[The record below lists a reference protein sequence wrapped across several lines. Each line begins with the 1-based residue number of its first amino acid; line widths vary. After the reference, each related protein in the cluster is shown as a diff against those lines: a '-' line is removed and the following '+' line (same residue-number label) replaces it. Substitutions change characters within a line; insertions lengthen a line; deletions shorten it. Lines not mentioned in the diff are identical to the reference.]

1 MNLVMLANQ
10 WWMFSFSDKYDF
22 VGRLL
27 KPGEEPTSYSDDE
40 DGEQTDEPQQS
51 ASTATTDKKDDW
63 ILFWQRSILLNV

>member
-1 MNLVMLANQ
+1 
-10 WWMFSFSDKYDF
+10 MFSFSDKYDF

-51 ASTATTDKKDDW
+51 ASTANTDKKDD
-63 ILFWQRSILLNV
+63 